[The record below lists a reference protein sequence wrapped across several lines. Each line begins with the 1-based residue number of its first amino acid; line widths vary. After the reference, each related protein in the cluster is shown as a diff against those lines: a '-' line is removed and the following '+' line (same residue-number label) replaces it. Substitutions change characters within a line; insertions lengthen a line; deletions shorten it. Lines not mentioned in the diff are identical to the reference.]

1 MAASGPGKLRI
12 AQMIEPNRMNLLEI
26 KTVQDETIRNFLIAE
41 LLSNC

>member
-1 MAASGPGKLRI
+1 
-12 AQMIEPNRMNLLEI
+12 MIEPNRMNLLEI